1 MNRDQLSSAHRAAG
15 LAGSLDD
22 ALSNPLLA
30 RCLAITATAIG
41 RSAPPPALPSPL
53 PPAAPIRH
61 KPKHAAG
68 RDFKRACA
76 GDQED

>member
-1 MNRDQLSSAHRAAG
+1 MNRDQLSRAHHAAG

-22 ALSNPLLA
+22 ALGNPLLA

-41 RSAPPPALPSPL
+41 RSAPPPSRPTPQA
-53 PPAAPIRH
+53 PAAPLLH